1 MKTLK
6 QACTPRPSVFDLAKR
21 DTVLSLNNLVRGQI
35 DPGEFFEE
43 NHATQGMR
51 LLLENGF
58 KRLEGKSD
66 QGIFRLTQAMGGGKT
81 HNLIT
86 FGLLAKHPEYRQKVM
101 GGFYTPGNIG
111 KVRVVAFTGRE
122 SDAPLGIWGAIAEQL
137 GKKDAFKEY
146 YAPLSAPGQNA
157 WEKLLAGGPLLIM
170 LDELPPYFENA
181 KSRPIGNS
189 DLSVVTATALANLF
203 VAVTEDLPQVCVVV
217 TDLKASYS
225 DGSHQLVQALG
236 NLDQET
242 NRVAMDLEPVRMNTD
257 EFYYILR
264 KRIFTSL
271 AKEEDIEK
279 VAQGYATALRDAK
292 QMDITSAS
300 PEQFAAQVME
310 SYPFHPAIR
319 NLYARFKE
327 NQGFQQT
334 RGLIRLM
341 RTIVAR
347 FWEKADADP
356 YLIAAHHVD
365 LNHRETL
372 AEIRNINPTLEN
384 AIAQDIASGG
394 KSVAEQMDSKLGG
407 SDTQDVAKLLLVS
420 SLANVPG
427 APKGLSLP
435 EIVADLS
442 EPGRDISR
450 LKNDVLAHYTTA
462 AWYLHSG
469 VSGTLYFKDVQN
481 LIAKLNSMVVGYLRD
496 QAIREVKD
504 CLLRLFTP
512 EMKWCY
518 QDVLALPAVDDI
530 KPQQD
535 KVLLVIS
542 QPHPA
547 GLHPDLKAFYEQLML
562 QNRILFLTGQWN
574 FDSLLESAKK
584 CKAIQQIVQ
593 EMERD
598 RVPANDPQMI
608 QALELKDKLQGQLLM
623 AVKETFNTLWYP
635 YKNGLTSAEFLM
647 RFNGNEYKGEKQIID
662 TLKEAQK
669 YTDGID
675 SDTFL
680 KKVEQRLF
688 TQKVMPWSDIKKRAA
703 TLTVW
708 QWHRM
713 DALDLLKDNCLRKEV
728 WHEDGGYVEKGPFPK
743 PATTVTVQV
752 LSRDD
757 TTGKVKLRLTPVNG
771 DTLYA
776 TVGALATTDSQ
787 KLEDRIYET
796 SEVEVSFLAVDSK
809 GEHETGEPVTWKNTG
824 SLIVSVETP
833 ICRARALK
841 VFIRTVP

>member
-6 QACTPRPSVFDLAKR
+6 QVCTPRASVFDPAKR
-21 DTVLSLNNLVRGQI
+21 DTVLSLNHLVRGHI
-35 DPGEFFEE
+35 NPGEFFEE
-43 NHATQGMR
+43 NHVTQGMR

-101 GGFYTPGNIG
+101 GDFYTPGSID

-122 SDAPLGIWGAIAEQL
+122 SDAPYGIWGAIAEQL
-137 GKKDAFKEY
+137 GKKDSFKEY
-146 YAPLSAPGQNA
+146 YSPLSAPGQNA
-157 WEKLLAGGPLLIM
+157 WKKLLAGGPLLIM

-181 KSRPIGNS
+181 KSRPVGNS

-217 TDLKASYS
+217 TDLKAFYS
-225 DGSHQLVQALG
+225 DGSHQLVQALEALG

-257 EFYYILR
+257 EFYHILR

-279 VAQGYATALRDAK
+279 VAQGYTKALRDAK

-319 NLYARFKE
+319 NLYARFKG

-347 FWEKADADP
+347 LWENADADP

-372 AEIRNINPTLEN
+372 AELRNINPTLEN
-384 AIAQDIASGG
+384 AIAHDIASSG

-420 SLANVPG
+420 SLTNVLG

-435 EIVADLS
+435 EIIADLS
-442 EPGRDISR
+442 EPDRDISR
-450 LKNDVLAHYTTA
+450 LKNNVLAHYTTA

-469 VSGTLYFKDVQN
+469 ASGTLYFKDVQN
-481 LIAKLNSMVVGYLRD
+481 LIAKLNSMVVGYLRE
-496 QAIREVKD
+496 QAIKKEVKD
-504 CLLRLFTP
+504 YLLRLFMP

-518 QDVLALPAVDDI
+518 QDVQALPAIDDI

-547 GLHPDLKAFYEQLML
+547 GLHPDLKAFYEQLAL
-562 QNRILFLTGQWN
+562 QNRILFLTGQRN

-584 CKAIQQIVQ
+584 CKAIQQIMQ
-593 EMERD
+593 EMEKD

-635 YKNGLTSAEFLM
+635 HRNGLTSAEFLM
-647 RFNGNEYKGEKQIID
+647 RFTGNEYKGEKQVID
-662 TLKEAQK
+662 ALKEAQK
-669 YTDGID
+669 YTDDIS

-688 TQKVMPWSDIKKRAA
+688 TQKMMPWSDIKKRAA

-708 QWHRM
+708 QWHLM
-713 DALDLLKDNCLRKEV
+713 DALDELKAACLRKEV
-728 WHEDGGYVEKGPFPK
+728 WREDGGYIEKGPFPK

-757 TTGKVKLRLTPVNG
+757 ATGKVKLRLAPVNG
-771 DTLYA
+771 DTLYVA
-776 TVGALATTDSQ
+776 VGAPVTIDSQ

-796 SEVEVSFLAVDSK
+796 SEVRSPS
-809 GEHETGEPVTWKNTG
+809 
-824 SLIVSVETP
+824 SRSIR
-833 ICRARALK
+833 RASTRRASPSPGR
-841 VFIRTVP
+841 IPS